1 MDPVRALESYVDGLT
16 DEELVALSPLND
28 ADPEKDGPSFRSR
41 LLVDVD
47 GAAHTFD
54 SVIDEWQ
61 RKDFEALDPGW
72 DRVIG
77 ISDDGKGFLRAYL
90 ERPRGHSKTTD
101 IAVMVLRV
109 LWAADRMLWGYAAA
123 GDGDQAGL
131 MRDAIEKLLKLNPWL
146 SKRITLQRSK
156 VINLETGSWLQI
168 ITSDAPS
175 SYGQNPD
182 FIIMDELTHWKKK
195 DLWGSLLS
203 ASAKR
208 ARCMVCVITNAGQ
221 SKGRSWQWIA
231 RETCR
236 QAPDWYFSR
245 LEGPVASWITPDR
258 LEAQKRDLAIMP
270 LEYQRL
276 WLNRW
281 TVQGANGLDATDVSD
296 SFVLDGPAAAPPTG
310 IEVCIGGL
318 DLGLKNDHAALVVI
332 GLDVESRK
340 LKLLHCQSWAPG
352 DYVDGEIVLD
362 DIEQACVD
370 VHKRFDLTCMIF
382 DPWQCIGMAQRL
394 IRSTTAHGRP
404 LQMLKHEGA
413 KVHDKMA
420 RALFQVFRNR
430 MIDLFYDAKLEDD
443 LLRLQIESKITGYK
457 VTAISDEAGH
467 ADRAIALAMTL
478 DTALQWLD
486 GLIQPDDEDET
497 ILGGTLL

>member
-1 MDPVRALESYVDGLT
+1 MDPVRALESYVEGLT

-54 SVIDEWQ
+54 SVIDDWQ

-77 ISDDGKGFLRAYL
+77 ISDNDEGYLRAYL

-221 SKGRSWQWIA
+221 SKGRSWQWVA

-245 LEGPVASWITPDR
+245 LEGPQASWITPDR
-258 LEAQKRDLAIMP
+258 LEAQRRDLAIMP

-281 TVQGANGLDATDVSD
+281 TVQGASGLDATDVSD
-296 SFVLDGPAAAPPTG
+296 AIVLKGPVRSPPPG
-310 IEVCIGGL
+310 WVCIGGL
-318 DLGLKNDHAALVVI
+318 DLGMKHDHSALVVI
-332 GLDVESRK
+332 GIDVERQK
-340 LKLLHCQSWAPG
+340 LKLFHCQSWAPA
-352 DYVDGEIVLD
+352 DYPDGEIILDDVQQAVLD
-362 DIEQACVD
+362 
-370 VHKRFDLTCMIF
+370 VHSRFRLASLVF
-382 DPWQCIGMAQRL
+382 DPCQCIKMAQELYRL
-394 IRSTTAHGRP
+394 TIAQGRELTLIKFQGLP
-404 LQMLKHEGA
+404 MY
-413 KVHDKMA
+413 DRMA
-420 RALFQVFRNR
+420 RALYQVFRNR
-430 MIDLFYDAKLEDD
+430 MIELFPDPQLEDD
-443 LLRLQIESKITGYK
+443 LLRIQIEQKITGFK
-457 VTAISDEAGH
+457 ITAISDEAGH

-478 DTALQWLD
+478 DLALQWLD
-486 GLIQPDDEDET
+486 GLLQPEDEDES